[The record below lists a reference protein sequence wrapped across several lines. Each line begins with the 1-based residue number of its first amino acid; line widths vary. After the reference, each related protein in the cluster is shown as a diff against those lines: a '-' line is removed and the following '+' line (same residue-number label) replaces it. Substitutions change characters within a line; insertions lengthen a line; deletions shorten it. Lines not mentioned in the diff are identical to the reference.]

1 VQDEN
6 IMGYIATLKR
16 IRNGRTN
23 YRKRAALLLSRRR
36 FVTITVSD
44 ENVHAQLTYP
54 MKKGDVTITSSHSR
68 ELARFGWK
76 GSLNSLPACYLT
88 GLLLGKKSLKKDVDE
103 AVLYTGKNT
112 FTSRVAA
119 CLKGIIDSG
128 MNIPASDS
136 SFPPEDRLVG
146 DHIAKYAKIL
156 QDEDKESYSR
166 RFSRLIA
173 NNFDPTS
180 YSNHVHQVKDAIV
193 SSPGLDTVVEEKND
207 RGNVN

>member
-1 VQDEN
+1 
-6 IMGYIATLKR
+6 MGYIATLKR

-44 ENVHAQLTYP
+44 ENVQAQIAYP
-54 MKKGDVTITSSHSR
+54 LSNGDVTITSSHSR
-68 ELARFGWK
+68 ELTRFGWN

-88 GLLLGKKSLKKDVDE
+88 GLLLGRKSLRKEVDE
-103 AVLYTGKNT
+103 AVLYTGKNP

-128 MNIPASDS
+128 MKVPASDS
-136 SFPPEDRLVG
+136 SFPPEERLVG
-146 DHIAKYAKIL
+146 NHIAEYARIL
-156 QDEDKESYSR
+156 RDENKDAYNS

-173 NNFDPTS
+173 NNFDPTQYSS
-180 YSNHVHQVKDAIV
+180 YVHKVKDAIA
-193 SSPGLDTVVEEKND
+193 SSGERDEAAAKEK
-207 RGNVN
+207 

>member
-1 VQDEN
+1 
-6 IMGYIATLKR
+6 MGYIATLKR

-44 ENVHAQLTYP
+44 ENVQAQIAYP
-54 MKKGDVTITSSHSR
+54 MSKGDVTITSSHSR
-68 ELARFGWK
+68 ELTRFGWN

-88 GLLLGKKSLKKDVDE
+88 GLLLGRKSLRKEVDE
-103 AVLYTGKNT
+103 AVLYTGKNP

-128 MNIPASDS
+128 MKVPASDS
-136 SFPPEDRLVG
+136 SFPPEERLAG
-146 DHIAKYAKIL
+146 NHIAEYARIL
-156 QDEDKESYSR
+156 RDENKDAYNS

-173 NNFDPTS
+173 NNFDPTQYSS
-180 YSNHVHQVKDAIV
+180 YVHKVKDAIA
-193 SSPGLDTVVEEKND
+193 SSGEREEAADKEK
-207 RGNVN
+207 

>member
-1 VQDEN
+1 
-6 IMGYIATLKR
+6 MGYIATLKR

-44 ENVHAQLTYP
+44 ENVQAQIAYP
-54 MKKGDVTITSSHSR
+54 MSKGDVTITSSHSR
-68 ELARFGWK
+68 ELTRFGWN

-88 GLLLGKKSLKKDVDE
+88 GLLLGKKSLRKEVDE
-103 AVLYTGKNT
+103 AVLYTGKNP

-128 MNIPASDS
+128 MKVPASDS
-136 SFPPEDRLVG
+136 SFPPEERLVG
-146 DHIAKYAKIL
+146 NHIAEYARIL
-156 QDEDKESYSR
+156 RDENKDAYIS

-173 NNFDPTS
+173 NNFDPTQYSS
-180 YSNHVHQVKDAIV
+180 YVHKVKDAIA
-193 SSPGLDTVVEEKND
+193 SSGERDEAAAKEK
-207 RGNVN
+207 

>member
-1 VQDEN
+1 
-6 IMGYIATLKR
+6 MGYIATLKR

-44 ENVHAQLTYP
+44 ENVQAQIAYP
-54 MKKGDVTITSSHSR
+54 MSKGDVTITSSHSR
-68 ELARFGWK
+68 ELTRFGWN

-88 GLLLGKKSLKKDVDE
+88 GLLLGRKSLRKEVDE
-103 AVLYTGKNT
+103 AVLYTGKNQ

-128 MNIPASDS
+128 MKVPASDS
-136 SFPPEDRLVG
+136 SFPPEERLVG
-146 DHIAKYAKIL
+146 NHIAEYARIL
-156 QDEDKESYSR
+156 RDENKDAYNS

-173 NNFDPTS
+173 NNFDPTQYSS
-180 YSNHVHQVKDAIV
+180 YVHKVKDAIA
-193 SSPGLDTVVEEKND
+193 SSGERDEAAAKEK
-207 RGNVN
+207 

>member
-1 VQDEN
+1 
-6 IMGYIATLKR
+6 MGYIATLKR

-44 ENVHAQLTYP
+44 ENVQAQIAYP
-54 MKKGDVTITSSHSR
+54 MSKGDVTITSSHSR
-68 ELARFGWK
+68 ELTRFGWN

-88 GLLLGKKSLKKDVDE
+88 GLLLGRKSLRKEVDE
-103 AVLYTGKNT
+103 AVLYTGKNP

-128 MNIPASDS
+128 MKVPASDS
-136 SFPPEDRLVG
+136 SFPPEERLVG
-146 DHIAKYAKIL
+146 NHIAEYARIL
-156 QDEDKESYSR
+156 RDENKDAYNS

-173 NNFDPTS
+173 NNFDPTQYSS
-180 YSNHVHQVKDAIV
+180 YVHKVKDAIA
-193 SSPGLDTVVEEKND
+193 SSGERDEVAVK
-207 RGNVN
+207 GK

>member
-1 VQDEN
+1 
-6 IMGYIATLKR
+6 MGYIATLKR

-44 ENVHAQLTYP
+44 ENVQAQIAYP
-54 MKKGDVTITSSHSR
+54 MSKGDVTITSSHSR
-68 ELARFGWK
+68 ELTRFGWN

-88 GLLLGKKSLKKDVDE
+88 GLLLGRKSLRKEVDE
-103 AVLYTGKNT
+103 AVLYTGKNQ

-128 MNIPASDS
+128 MKVPASDS
-136 SFPPEDRLVG
+136 SFPPEERLVG
-146 DHIAKYAKIL
+146 NHIAEYARIL
-156 QDEDKESYSR
+156 RDENKDAYNS

-173 NNFDPTS
+173 NNFDPTQYSS
-180 YSNHVHQVKDAIV
+180 YVHKVKDAIA
-193 SSPGLDTVVEEKND
+193 SSGEREEAADKEK
-207 RGNVN
+207 

>member
-1 VQDEN
+1 
-6 IMGYIATLKR
+6 MGYIATLKR

-44 ENVHAQLTYP
+44 ENVQAQIAYP
-54 MKKGDVTITSSHSR
+54 MSKGDVTITSSHSR
-68 ELARFGWK
+68 ELTRFGWN

-88 GLLLGKKSLKKDVDE
+88 GLLLGRKSLRKEVDE
-103 AVLYTGKNT
+103 AVLYTGKNP

-128 MNIPASDS
+128 MKVPASDS
-136 SFPPEDRLVG
+136 SFPPEERLVG
-146 DHIAKYAKIL
+146 NHIAEYARIL
-156 QDEDKESYSR
+156 RDENKDAYNS

-173 NNFDPTS
+173 NNFDPTQYSS
-180 YSNHVHQVKDAIV
+180 YVHKVKDAIA
-193 SSPGLDTVVEEKND
+193 SSGEREEAAAKEK
-207 RGNVN
+207 

>member
-1 VQDEN
+1 
-6 IMGYIATLKR
+6 MGYIATLKR

-44 ENVHAQLTYP
+44 ENVQSQIAYP
-54 MKKGDVTITSSHSR
+54 MSKGDVTITSSHSR
-68 ELARFGWK
+68 ELTRFGWN

-88 GLLLGKKSLKKDVDE
+88 GLLLGRKSLRKEVDE
-103 AVLYTGKNT
+103 AVLYTGKNP

-128 MNIPASDS
+128 MKVPASDS
-136 SFPPEDRLVG
+136 SFPPEERLVG
-146 DHIAKYAKIL
+146 NHIAEYARIL
-156 QDEDKESYSR
+156 RDENKDAYNS

-173 NNFDPTS
+173 NNFDPTQYSS
-180 YSNHVHQVKDAIV
+180 YVHKVKDAIA
-193 SSPGLDTVVEEKND
+193 SSGEREEVADKEK
-207 RGNVN
+207 

>member
-1 VQDEN
+1 
-6 IMGYIATLKR
+6 MGYIATLKR

-44 ENVHAQLTYP
+44 ENVQAQIAYP
-54 MKKGDVTITSSHSR
+54 MSKGDVTITSSHSR
-68 ELARFGWK
+68 ELTRFGWN

-88 GLLLGKKSLKKDVDE
+88 GLLLGRKSLRKEVDE
-103 AVLYTGKNT
+103 AVLYTGKNP

-128 MNIPASDS
+128 MKVPASDS
-136 SFPPEDRLVG
+136 SFPPEERLVG
-146 DHIAKYAKIL
+146 NHIAEYARIL
-156 QDEDKESYSR
+156 RDENKDAYNS

-173 NNFDPTS
+173 NNFDPTQYSS
-180 YSNHVHQVKDAIV
+180 YVHKVKDAIA
-193 SSPGLDTVVEEKND
+193 SSGEREEAADKEK
-207 RGNVN
+207 

>member
-1 VQDEN
+1 
-6 IMGYIATLKR
+6 MGYIATLKR

-44 ENVHAQLTYP
+44 ENVQAQIAYP
-54 MKKGDVTITSSHSR
+54 MAKGDVTITSSHSR
-68 ELARFGWK
+68 ELTRFGWN

-88 GLLLGKKSLKKDVDE
+88 GLLLGKKSLRKDVDE
-103 AVLYTGKNT
+103 AVLYTGKNP

-128 MNIPASDS
+128 MKVPASDS
-136 SFPPEDRLVG
+136 SFPPEERLVG
-146 DHIAKYAKIL
+146 NHIAEYARIL
-156 QDEDKESYSR
+156 QDENKDAYNN

-173 NNFDPTS
+173 NNFDPTQ
-180 YSNHVHQVKDAIV
+180 YSRYVHKVKDAITT
-193 SSPGLDTVVEEKND
+193 SDGLGKNADEEK
-207 RGNVN
+207 